1 MESFS
6 MRCFAHILNLKVNED
21 SKDSND
27 FISSICNA
35 MRFVRSSPQ
44 TMAKFKECIEFTRIS
59 SNKLVSLDVSTRWNS
74 IYIIQ
79 ESAGKFEATYKQLK
93 FEGV

>member
-1 MESFS
+1 
-6 MRCFAHILNLKVNED
+6 MRCFAHILNLMVNED

-44 TMAKFKECIEFTRIS
+44 TMTKFKECIEFTRIS